1 MAGPFANSF
10 LLNKPSVNLFD
21 VTSESDLT
29 VFPQSDWLFFDTSA
43 ATSARA
49 RQSRH
54 LLLGPRDYII

>member
-49 RQSRH
+49 
-54 LLLGPRDYII
+54 